1 MLSEFAPVNFLGS
14 SFRPSP
20 VVNETRA
27 EHEATSVASSR
38 YHVGMSLFIAHIRV
52 ETLHH
57 IQPAVRNQS
66 LNVMCWSPQNQL
78 GAVWRHWNPASDK
91 EFEQWEFCHE
101 WSPVPVAVPRLKNK
115 GKTKSPNGCITTKH
129 RYLIPKKTPT
139 RKKKETKHRNKT
151 KHDLAFPGTLRAFLG
166 EKEIRLEG
174 GPMIFIV
181 VQAVDFHFGLLPP
194 EGGVDLAQGPPNNQ
208 KNMPESSSSK
218 ILPQNSPPLKKTEIR
233 HLWRIYVFFWMV
245 DSVRS
250 ILLMEG
256 ILHQLISTISHFSI
270 RFHR

>member
-1 MLSEFAPVNFLGS
+1 MLTNWYELIHHCQAKVHVRMKLYSCESTKSYLSKTHAVSCCQSSHLSIFWVPLLG
-14 SFRPSP
+14 RPLLSMKP
-20 VVNETRA
+20 GRK
-27 EHEATSVASSR
+27 HEATSVASSR

-139 RKKKETKHRNKT
+139 RKTKETKHRNKT

-218 ILPQNSPPLKKTEIR
+218 IFAPKFP
-233 HLWRIYVFFWMV
+233 HL
-245 DSVRS
+245 
-250 ILLMEG
+250 
-256 ILHQLISTISHFSI
+256 
-270 RFHR
+270 